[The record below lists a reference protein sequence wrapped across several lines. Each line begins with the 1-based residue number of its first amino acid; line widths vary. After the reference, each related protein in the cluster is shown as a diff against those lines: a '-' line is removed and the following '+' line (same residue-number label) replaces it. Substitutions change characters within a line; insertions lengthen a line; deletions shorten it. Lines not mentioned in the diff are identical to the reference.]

1 MVALGSSCCTSLM
14 PEVVVIGKAFIQKST
29 ATRQSLLTSH
39 CDPQRQTHLT
49 APGTVELMLNREGLL
64 T

>member
-1 MVALGSSCCTSLM
+1 M
-14 PEVVVIGKAFIQKST
+14 IGKAFIQKST

-39 CDPQRQTHLT
+39 RDPQRQTHLT